1 MQLISEA
8 GETDSHSL
16 AKKKRGRPPKVRV
29 QPFHV
34 SLPGTTSD
42 IESLKERAMAESAEI
57 NDGDV
62 AMIEEVK

>member
-34 SLPGTTSD
+34 PLPGTTSD
-42 IESLKERAMAESAEI
+42 IESQKERAEAAEI
-57 NDGDV
+57 DDGDV
-62 AMIEEVK
+62 AMNEEAK

>member
-34 SLPGTTSD
+34 PLPGATSD
-42 IESLKERAMAESAEI
+42 IESQKERAEAAEI

>member
-42 IESLKERAMAESAEI
+42 IESQKERPEAAEI
-57 NDGDV
+57 NDSDV